1 MFIPPFDTINFY
13 VYVYVMAGESFKLLY
28 DNHVTRLD
36 DALSKPIGQVTSRDE
51 FIDPYSLVNPS
62 NYGRSRAEIAR
73 YKSDLQRAELYLSQQ
88 QASYKEWYE
97 SSEQQAIRDREAG
110 LNPDL
115 LGLGE
120 NEAGDVPLNPVSP
133 VDGLETNGQVA
144 SRVVESIVGVVGT
157 LSNVASLA
165 SAFVTL
171 PPTLSNLGKQ
181 GNLLD
186 AQIEAQDISNTSALG
201 VQMANDIGD
210 LLATAMQAH
219 LDSGSEDPF
228 DLDGFFS
235 NDDNFAALKEV
246 YGSNPRYTALL
257 AKQKKAVLE
266 HQKKA
271 VNLQKD
277 VAQGYLDY
285 GQVASNPFLS
295 PSQKLTIL
303 QLRPFTEACVKADL
317 AEVNLRKVIAD
328 WKSKVQEGISAD
340 KAIRATN
347 AQFDSQI
354 EQGEYLAKYYDSVD
368 PVLVAGFEQFMR
380 EVQTTSG
387 SLEQL
392 INQGY
397 IDMFNNDPTGV
408 GAWRAAYL
416 YGSNGGASWNEAYIV
431 RSIENTKA
439 LIDAEVAVARATGKY
454 ADAKAMLDAFGSVLT
469 GLSTDSSLWEN
480 NNAGW
485 SMYRS
490 ELTEYI
496 TNLQKVLENLE

>member
-1 MFIPPFDTINFY
+1 
-13 VYVYVMAGESFKLLY
+13 MAYTESERV
-28 DNHVTRLD
+28 NVWQQI
-36 DALSKPIGQVTSRDE
+36 LSGDVGQVTSRDQ
-51 FIDPYSLVNPS
+51 FIDPYAAVNPAF
-62 NYGRSRAEIAR
+62 YKKTRAGQAQ
-73 YKSDLQRAELYLSQQ
+73 YNSDLQRAQLYLQQ
-88 QASYKEWYE
+88 QMAAYEEWYE

-120 NEAGDVPLNPVSP
+120 NEAGAVTMTPVSP
-133 VDGLETNGQVA
+133 IDGQETNGQVA
-144 SRVVESIVGVVGT
+144 SRVVENIVGVVGT
-157 LSNVASLA
+157 LANVASLA

-171 PPTLSNLGKQ
+171 PTTLSNLGKQ

-186 AQIEAQDISNTSALG
+186 AQIAGQSLVNEAQDISNTSALG

-246 YGSNPRYTALL
+246 YGSNPRYTSLL

-277 VAQGYLDY
+277 VAQGFLDY

-303 QLRPFTEACVKADL
+303 QLRPFTEACVKADQ
-317 AEVNLRKVIAD
+317 AEFNLRKVMAD

-340 KAIRATN
+340 KAIRAAN
-347 AQFDSQI
+347 VQFDSQI

-368 PVLVAGFEQFMR
+368 PELVAGFEQFMR
-380 EVQTTSG
+380 EIQTTSG

-485 SMYRS
+485 SMYRT